1 MATKATNSKSTTAA
15 KAKAVGAKS
24 PSDRQDE
31 TAPEKKV
38 RNVRVLSDEVT
49 LEWNE
54 DTYTI
59 DREAIDD
66 VDFVLELEQGKQV
79 SAAVRLLG
87 PGQWE
92 TFKARHRV
100 GTRVPY
106 SESEAFL
113 AALLEQLQ
121 KVQNSGN

>member
-1 MATKATNSKSTTAA
+1 MATAKKATTTTAA
-15 KAKAVGAKS
+15 KAKAAGAKS
-24 PSDRQDE
+24 PADRNDE
-31 TAPEKKV
+31 TAPQKKL
-38 RNVRVLSDEVT
+38 RNVRVLADEVT
-49 LEWNE
+49 VEWSD
-54 DTYTI
+54 DTYVI
-59 DREAIDD
+59 EREAIDD

-87 PGQWE
+87 PAQWE

-106 SESEAFL
+106 SEAEAFL
-113 AALLEQLQ
+113 VALLEQMQ

>member
-1 MATKATNSKSTTAA
+1 MTTKAKSTTATA
-15 KAKAVGAKS
+15 TKAKAAGAKT
-24 PSDRQDE
+24 PADRKNE
-31 TAPEKKV
+31 TAPEKKL
-38 RNVRVLSDEVT
+38 RNVRVLADEVT
-49 LEWNE
+49 VEWSD

-59 DREAIDD
+59 EREAIDD

-87 PGQWE
+87 PAQWE

-106 SESEAFL
+106 SEAEAFL
-113 AALLEQLQ
+113 VALLEQMQ